1 MLKIVLILVIGVC
14 VGFIL
19 RRRLFA
25 QIVSRVIM
33 CLIYL
38 LLLILGIAVGTNER
52 IVSNLGTIGVKAAI
66 IAASAV
72 LGSMLMAKLLYHFLY
87 KGKHER

>member
-1 MLKIVLILVIGVC
+1 MLKIVIILIIGVG

-19 RRRLFA
+19 RQRLSA
-25 QIVSRVIM
+25 PIVSRVIM
-33 CLIYL
+33 GFIYL

-52 IVSNLGTIGVKAAI
+52 IVSNLGTIGIKAAVI
-66 IAASAV
+66 SISAV
-72 LGSMLMAKLLYHFLY
+72 LGSMLMAKLLYHLLY